1 MLSPELVRSVLD
13 SAPDAMV
20 IVDVSGTITYANRQV
35 TALFG
40 YEPEELSG
48 QAIECLVPAR
58 FRGPHADH
66 RRQFVVAPRMRPMGV
81 GRDLSALRKDGNEF
95 PVEIS
100 LSPITGPEGRL
111 VVAAIRDISDR
122 RAIQVELGRARENAE
137 RANLAKSR
145 FVAAASHDLR
155 QPVQSLALLNGAMKR
170 MATDHELSEAI
181 SQQEQAI
188 DSMSRLLN
196 ALLDISKLES
206 GAIEPKP
213 VEFRVADLFQELRSE
228 FASAASSKGL
238 EFTLEACNGSVYSDP
253 SLLGQAVRNIIS
265 NAIKY
270 THKGRVV
277 LRCMPQGAIMRLE
290 VIDTG
295 VGIPAN
301 ELIRICDDF
310 YQVGV
315 AANVTRDGYGLGLG
329 IVSRIANLLGLRLD
343 IRSEVGTGS
352 VFSLDLPAG
361 MTSGESRFAEP
372 RTPHGTLP
380 ARSPSIRILLVEDDP
395 GVRNATRMLL
405 RVEGHDVSTAA
416 SLSEAVSQA
425 GRNPDISLLITDY
438 HLTAQ
443 ETGLQVLSAVRE
455 VLGPTLRA
463 VLVTGDTSSAM
474 RALAGDENLRLASKP
489 VNADELLTLIRQ
501 LHLTPKQAE
510 PIR

>member
-1 MLSPELVRSVLD
+1 MLSLDLVRSVLD

-20 IVDVSGTITYANRQV
+20 IVDASGAISYANRQV

-48 QAIECLVPAR
+48 RAIECLVPEQFRRSHVGHRQR
-58 FRGPHADH
+58 FGAVP
-66 RRQFVVAPRMRPMGV
+66 QTRPMGV
-81 GRDLSALRKDGNEF
+81 GRDLSALRKDGSQF

-100 LSPITGPEGRL
+100 LSPIVGLQGPL

-122 RAIQVELGRARENAE
+122 RAIQVELGHARENAE

-155 QPVQSLALLNGAMKR
+155 QPVQTLALLNGAMKR
-170 MATDHELSEAI
+170 MAADHDLAEAI

-188 DSMSRLLN
+188 NSMSRLLD

-206 GAIEPKP
+206 GAIEANLVDFK
-213 VEFRVADLFQELRSE
+213 VADLLEELRSE
-228 FASAASSKGL
+228 FSGSASNKGL
-238 EFTLEACNGSVYSDP
+238 QFVLEPCSGSVFSDAT
-253 SLLGQAVRNIIS
+253 LIAQAVRNIVS

-270 THKGRVV
+270 THKGQVI
-277 LRCMPQGAIMRLE
+277 LRCFQRGATMHLE

-301 ELIRICDDF
+301 ELARICDDF

-315 AANVTRDGYGLGLG
+315 SANLTRDGYGLGLG
-329 IVSRIANLLGLRLD
+329 IVSRIAAFLGMHLE
-343 IRSEVGTGS
+343 IRSEVGKGS
-352 VFSLDLPAG
+352 VFSLDMPAAL
-361 MTSGESRFAEP
+361 TSGESGISEASAP
-372 RTPHGTLP
+372 QVPTL
-380 ARSPSIRILLVEDDP
+380 ARSASIRILLVEDDP

-405 RVEGHDVSTAA
+405 RVEGHDISTAA

-425 GRNPDISLLITDY
+425 TENPDISLLITDY
-438 HLTAQ
+438 HLSAH

-455 VLGPTLRA
+455 LLGPSLRA

-474 RALAGDENLRLASKP
+474 RALPDDPYLRVASKP
-489 VNADELLTLIRQ
+489 VNADELLALVRELRPTPEPAESIR
-501 LHLTPKQAE
+501 
-510 PIR
+510 